1 MSSILM
7 FWRYKLQEVQGKY
20 MTPHLGESDMLTVV
34 LLLEHNGAPLGAEAF
49 RQIASKIPQTT
60 CPRTKCHSPGRPYLT
75 VQFLPQLHIHCLPR

>member
-49 RQIASKIPQTT
+49 RQITVLPKYPKLLAQE
-60 CPRTKCHSPGRPYLT
+60 HSVTAQEDLT
-75 VQFLPQLHIHCLPR
+75 